1 MSSIPKPNY
10 TQIPNVYFDEI
21 MCSLNG
27 SENLV
32 FLAIMRKTFG
42 WHKMKDKIS
51 YAQIR
56 KMSGLSSNTTIQKAL
71 DSLIEKKLVL
81 QEKEKAGISYEVNV
95 ETFTENVK
103 GTDDDLYRKCKATFT
118 ENVKGK
124 VETFTENVNTKES
137 NINKIKKNIDFS
149 KIEKSYA
156 EEYEKLKGHKPTLIF
171 AALRSRIKKLAAQG
185 IDESLILNVIRAA
198 TKDEWIG
205 ANGFEILTI
214 LSDKMIMRLANE
226 TQSSRTSSPKKGV
239 TCPRC
244 GSEVIAGICTKCRAL
259 IDSEGKE
266 LT

>member
-1 MSSIPKPNY
+1 
-10 TQIPNVYFDEI
+10 
-21 MCSLNG
+21 
-27 SENLV
+27 
-32 FLAIMRKTFG
+32 MRKTFG
-42 WHKMKDKIS
+42 WHKTKDKIS
-51 YAQIR
+51 ITQLE
-56 KMSGLSSNTTIQKAL
+56 KMTGLSRPTIIK
-71 DSLIEKKLVL
+71 SLESLEERGVIVVERVGQIKSYSVNIDN
-81 QEKEKAGISYEVNV
+81 ETSKESLPGEDANQLKNFTSASKESLPD
-95 ETFTENVK
+95 ETKTSKES
-103 GTDDDLYRKCKATFT
+103 LH
-118 ENVKGK
+118 
-124 VETFTENVNTKES
+124 TKES
-137 NINKIKKNIDFS
+137 NINKIKENIDFS

-171 AALRSRIKKLAAQG
+171 AALRSRIKKLVAQG

-198 TKDEWIG
+198 TKDEWIV
-205 ANGFEILTI
+205 ANGYEILTI